1 MNLCSRAR
9 APQQEKPLQREAHA
23 PQLEDGPYSGQLE
36 KTPAA
41 TKTQDSQKKIKKKKK
56 NLAQCLFQRG
66 LHKREFEGSMV
77 WCKP

>member
-41 TKTQDSQKKIKKKKK
+41 TKTQDNQKKIKKKK
-56 NLAQCLFQRG
+56 RI
-66 LHKREFEGSMV
+66 
-77 WCKP
+77 